1 MSVKI
6 KEAACRSLAD
16 QYEHGNQNWLAVC
29 AESIEE
35 LDDFLE
41 RYAELK
47 ATGLLNVLPGPDKK
61 TLLCQFTDTGY
72 REYAPLV
79 KAARTLG

>member
-6 KEAACRSLAD
+6 KESVCRSLAD
-16 QYEHGNQNWLAVC
+16 QYEHGNQKWLSVC
-29 AESIEE
+29 AESVEE

-47 ATGLLNVLPGPDKK
+47 ASGLLNVRPGPDNKC
-61 TLLCQFTDTGY
+61 LLCQFTDAGY

-79 KAARTLG
+79 KAVRALG

>member
-1 MSVKI
+1 MKI
-6 KEAACRSLAD
+6 KESVVRSLAD
-16 QYEHGNQNWLAVC
+16 QYEHGNQNWIGVS

-47 ATGLLNVLPGPDKK
+47 ASGVLNVRPGPEKK
-61 TLLCQFTDTGY
+61 TLLCQFTDAGY

-79 KAARTLG
+79 KAARRLG